1 MCNRKLKLLNC
12 CGMRQAGRLWDRVV
26 VCNAYAQ
33 YVYLI
38 CSCTGCSGGMNNR
51 ASPIYKK
58 PMANGD
64 FTIQKFLVLNERGC
78 HIIRLILN
86 FFIQPSFPSH
96 AEISFPPTVL
106 ASIPCTKRLPQSSE
120 DQLAFVGMTIE
131 KGRQMQHY
139 KYMVDTTEREVYASR
154 PKSLQ

>member
-86 FFIQPSFPSH
+86 FCTAVLPFPCRN
-96 AEISFPPTVL
+96 IIPPHGACKHTV
-106 ASIPCTKRLPQSSE
+106 
-120 DQLAFVGMTIE
+120 
-131 KGRQMQHY
+131 Y
-139 KYMVDTTEREVYASR
+139 
-154 PKSLQ
+154 